1 MAWLKRNLLLVV
13 GALVAL
19 ALLGAASVF
28 LFTNLQKDSD
38 VTGQLNGATEEY
50 KRLMSRDPHPGTD
63 KVDNVKAAKI
73 EQERMRKFL
82 ADAKKFFVP
91 APTPAKLDTA
101 GFKNYL
107 ENSIFELNRDAER
120 AGVALPS
127 KYSFTFDGQRPKMQ
141 FSAGSLEPLAAEIA
155 DIKVICR
162 VLFDSKIHSLNG
174 IRRVSVA
181 TDDNEGS
188 ANFLPKSMDTNAL
201 TGAVVVPYEVS
212 FQGFSSEIAEV
223 LNGFARSPHCFVVR
237 YVSIDRADSGSTA
250 AADLEN
256 AGAGAAAGMAPG
268 LAARYGLA
276 PGGPPRP
283 GGPPPGST
291 PGGPGAMSAEMRS
304 RYGLGG
310 AGGPGGRYGR
320 GGGGAR
326 PPILP
331 PAVVAPSASAPVT
344 AAPVARG
351 PSIILDEKPLRV
363 TMSLNVIKFLPPA
376 TVAVTQPTK

>member
-38 VTGQLNGATEEY
+38 VTGQLNASTDEY

-63 KVDNVKAAKI
+63 KVDNVKAAKQ
-73 EQERMRKFL
+73 EQERLKKFL

-91 APTPAKLDTA
+91 APAPAKLDTA
-101 GFKNYL
+101 AFKNYL

-141 FSAGSLEPLAAEIA
+141 FSAGSLEPLAAELA

-237 YVSIDRADSGSTA
+237 YVSIDRADSGSMA

-256 AGAGAAAGMAPG
+256 AGVGAASGMAPG
-268 LAARYGLA
+268 LAARYGLP
-276 PGGPPRP
+276 PGGPRP
-283 GGPPPGST
+283 GVPPPAPGSS
-291 PGGPGAMSAEMRS
+291 PGMSPEMRS

-310 AGGPGGRYGR
+310 AGGGGGRYNR

-326 PPILP
+326 PPIPPP
-331 PAVVAPSASAPVT
+331 PAATTPSAPVAT
-344 AAPVARG
+344 APVARG

-363 TMSLNVIKFLPPA
+363 TMSLNVIKFLPPT
-376 TVAVTQPTK
+376 TVAVTLPTK